1 MPFSKSISRNICQN
15 ISKTLSSKYHQKLL
29 VHGKQF
35 ATDALKTAS
44 KEWLKKVEAIGD
56 LIGNKIANKITSLK
70 KSTIE

>member
-35 ATDALKTAS
+35 ATDALNCA
-44 KEWLKKVEAIGD
+44 LKKVEAIGD